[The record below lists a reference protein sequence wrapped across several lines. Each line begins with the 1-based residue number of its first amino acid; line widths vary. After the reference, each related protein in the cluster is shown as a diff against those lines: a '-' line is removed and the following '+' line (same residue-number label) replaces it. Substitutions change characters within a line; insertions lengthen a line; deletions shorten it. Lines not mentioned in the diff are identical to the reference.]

1 MKAGHEGVYHADNG
15 DQHAVLAE
23 AGDGEVESTDLISV
37 LAGRNPGSGLD
48 AGQWN
53 SRDAKRGDKV
63 GEWSPA

>member
-1 MKAGHEGVYHADNG
+1 MNAGHEGVYHADNG

-23 AGDGEVESTDLISV
+23 AGDGEAESTDFISV
-37 LAGRNPGSGLD
+37 LAGKNAGSGLEP
-48 AGQWN
+48 GWN